1 MIRSRRLFRLRQLAI
16 LLGGVALG
24 FAVPAQAQFGRLL
37 LNSSVTERED
47 HVDLTV
53 EFACSLRYQTHLPA
67 SEGDTLRITLQPSP
81 DCGLGSQMQFALE
94 RQLPA
99 DDVGLVRGIE
109 LSPGLTGGAELVV
122 SWNRIEKYVLAPTAG
137 MRGLRIRV
145 IRTKQT
151 GAALTVDDSPGAVGS
166 YAINL
171 DSSQAA
177 FSDVELAR
185 ARDLLKTPV
194 FVSQVEVDGQ
204 PWHRLRAGPFF
215 SRKEAERLL
224 REARTV
230 YGRAWLGIDDEQPA
244 ESTGEPMPPPAA
256 AGMPLSRSGETRV
269 DAALDQLLEQARKD
283 LSAKRFDESIALL
296 TKILLSA
303 DYLRR
308 VDAQELLGLAR
319 ERKGHLAH
327 AKAEYEEYLRRYPTG
342 KAVDR
347 VRQRLKALR
356 LASMPGRKGSG
367 GGADE
372 DGAWRLYGTGAQT
385 YRRDNS
391 KTQTLATSRDFVSQ
405 NAVIT
410 DVDVVA
416 RRRSERYDFTSR
428 TSLGYLKDLTADGPG
443 DQARLSTAYAELRDR
458 EQGWGAKAGR
468 QSRGM
473 AGIFGTFDG
482 LLGTWQ
488 ARPQLSINAVAGMP
502 VDSSRAGLD
511 SQRRFFGVAAD
522 IGTRSNTWDTSV
534 YAILQQYAGVT
545 DRQSIGVET
554 RYLKPGRT
562 LVGLLDYDVHFATV
576 NNAML
581 LGTLVLPSQWTFN
594 VDAGRQR
601 SPVLSLRNALIGQPA
616 GSLDTLLQQFTLAQ
630 IEQFAKDRSAS
641 MTQASLTASH
651 PLGDRAQW
659 SVSAYSVDI
668 SGTPSSG
675 GIDAIPAFGLDNSL
689 SSELL
694 INSLFKAG
702 DVASVALRYQQG
714 GAARTMSLGLG
725 SRLPLGDSWRLMS
738 RLRADRRTLTAND
751 TQQWLYAP
759 SLRLD
764 YLRRHAQFEL
774 ETGAEFGN
782 RTTGG
787 LTERNTR
794 YFISLGYRLSLDSSV
809 R

>member
-1 MIRSRRLFRLRQLAI
+1 MIRRGGAFQWPLLVI
-16 LLGGVALG
+16 LLGCVAWGLS
-24 FAVPAQAQFGRLL
+24 APAHAQFGRLL
-37 LNSSVTERED
+37 LSSAVTERED
-47 HVDLTV
+47 HVDLTL

-67 SEGDTLRITLQPSP
+67 SQGDSVRISLQPSP
-81 DCGLGSQMQFALE
+81 DCGLGLQAQFPVE

-109 LSPGLTGGAELVV
+109 LSPGLTGGAELIV
-122 SWNRIEKYVLAPTAG
+122 SWNRVEKFVLAPTAG

-151 GAALTVDDSPGAVGS
+151 GASLTVDDSPGAVGS

-171 DSSQAA
+171 DSTQAGFTDA
-177 FSDVELAR
+177 DVAR
-185 ARDLLKTPV
+185 ARDLLKAPV
-194 FVSQVEVDGQ
+194 YVSDIEVDGQ

-244 ESTGEPMPPPAA
+244 ESTGEAMPPPAA
-256 AGMPLSRSGETRV
+256 AGTPLSRTGETRA
-269 DAALDQLLEQARKD
+269 DPALDLLLEQSRKG
-283 LSAKRFDESIALL
+283 LSAKRYDEAIALL
-296 TKILLSA
+296 TKVLLSA
-303 DYLRR
+303 DYQRR

-319 ERKGHLAH
+319 ERKGQLAH

-356 LASMPGRKGSG
+356 LASMPGRRGSG
-367 GGADE
+367 GGADD
-372 DGAWRLYGTGAQT
+372 DGAWRFYGTGAQT

-391 KTQTLATSRDFVSQ
+391 KIQTLATSRDFVSQ
-405 NAVIT
+405 NAVIN
-410 DVDVVA
+410 DIDVVA

-428 TSLGYLKDLTADGPG
+428 TSLGYLKDLTTDGPG

-458 EQGWGAKAGR
+458 ELGWGAKAGR
-468 QSRGM
+468 QARGM
-473 AGIFGTFDG
+473 AGVFGTFDG
-482 LLGTWQ
+482 LLGSWQ
-488 ARPQLSINAVAGMP
+488 VRPQLSLNAVAGMP

-511 SQRRFFGVAAD
+511 SQRRFVGLAAD
-522 IGTRSNTWDTSV
+522 FGTRNNSWDTSV

-562 LVGLLDYDVHFATV
+562 LVGLLDYDVHFATI

-601 SPVLSLRNALIGQPA
+601 SPVLSLRNALIGQTA

-659 SVSAYSVDI
+659 SLSAYSVDI

-694 INSLFKAG
+694 VNSLFKAG

-725 SRLPLGDSWRLMS
+725 SRLPLGDAWRLMG

-751 TQQWLYAP
+751 TQQWIYAP